1 MGIKIAKTGTMVGL
15 DIGADMI
22 KVVEAKPGRDSIIV
36 TGLGVAP
43 TPPGS
48 FENGAVVDP
57 QAIGKAVKAL
67 LSEAGIRTKRVVCSV
82 SGQGAMPSLVVRIIQ
97 VPNVSPEELKETMKW
112 EIEKQVPFAP
122 SEVVM
127 DFHKIERIGQDPN
140 AQTVDVLLAVAQQD
154 MVNSQISA
162 IFASGLKPAALDI
175 QPLAASRALIDIA
188 SNGSTAMP
196 TAIVNIGATVTDL
209 SIFEGGV
216 LAYPSPPISIAGVNF
231 TQAIA
236 SALGVSDEE
245 AERLKKER
253 ARVDSQQMAALG
265 GYSAEAPP
273 STGFDL
279 GPEPPAP
286 TMDSGAQPPDTPSAG
301 FTDTLDGP
309 VFDMGDEEKPQTGR
323 QRFDLSAVPEEEGPK
338 TYDLGGQRFEAHK
351 PVFDLSEEEVGA
363 APAPAAGTPPSA
375 PVPEQPAGDVGSRI
389 TQAIA
394 PVLQDLVGQIR
405 LNLDYYRSRYN
416 SQVEKIYLCGGT
428 ALMQGLSAYL
438 SGELGMPVA
447 VADPLA
453 NVTVTSKSYSPQY
466 VEEISPMF
474 SVSLGLAI
482 RDLIVEG

>member
-1 MGIKIAKTGTMVGL
+1 MVGL
-15 DIGADMI
+15 DIGGDMI
-22 KVVEAKPGRDSIIV
+22 KVVEAKAGRDSIIV

-67 LSEAGIRTKRVVCSV
+67 LAEAGIRTKRVVCSV

-122 SEVVM
+122 TEVVM
-127 DFHKIERIGQDPN
+127 DFHKIERVGHDPN
-140 AQTVDVLLAVAQQD
+140 AQTVDVLMAVAQQD
-154 MVNSQISA
+154 MINNQISA
-162 IFASGLKPAALDI
+162 IYASGLKPTALDI

-196 TAIVNIGATVTDL
+196 TAILNIGATVTDL

-216 LAYPSPPISIAGVNF
+216 LAYPSPPIMVAGLNF

-236 SALGVSDEE
+236 AALAVSTEE

-253 ARVDSQQMAALG
+253 ARVDSEQMPALG
-265 GYSAEAPP
+265 EYAA
-273 STGFDL
+273 
-279 GPEPPAP
+279 EPPA
-286 TMDSGAQPPDTPSAG
+286 TSADAGAPLPDAPSAE

-309 VFDMGDEEKPQTGR
+309 VFDMGDEEEPKTGR
-323 QRFDLSAVPEEEGPK
+323 QRFDLNAMPEEEGPK
-338 TYDLGGQRFEAHK
+338 TYDLGGQRFEARK
-351 PVFDLSEEEVGA
+351 PVFDLSEEEVEAAA
-363 APAPAAGTPPSA
+363 APAAKTPPSA
-375 PVPEQPAGDVGSRI
+375 PVPAQAAGDIGSQI
-389 TQAIA
+389 AQAIA

-428 ALMQGLSAYL
+428 ALMPGLSAYI
-438 SGELGMPVA
+438 SSELGVPVA
-447 VADPLA
+447 IADPLA
-453 NVTVTSKSYSPQY
+453 NVTVTSKSFSSQY
-466 VEEISPMF
+466 LEETSPMF

-482 RDLIVEG
+482 RDLILEG